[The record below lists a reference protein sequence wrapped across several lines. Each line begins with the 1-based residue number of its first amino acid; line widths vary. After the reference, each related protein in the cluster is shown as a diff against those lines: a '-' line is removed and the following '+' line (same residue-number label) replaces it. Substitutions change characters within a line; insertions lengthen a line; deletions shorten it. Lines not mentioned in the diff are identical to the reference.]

1 MKKIDVLESNLIEKN
16 TNPSLEEFN
25 WEEFE
30 AMHPR
35 NLKDLKKGNTR
46 IKKHPGDKSIIFC
59 QSPHAQELYEL
70 YEGSLKNLKEPK
82 LGSIVNGTVV
92 SVNND
97 YAIVNVNWRE
107 DAMLDLNKEKKDY
120 LKYIQEGF
128 PIEVIIEK
136 INTNAG
142 RNFSILASY
151 SKNIESKKKEEIKS
165 SIGQPVAFAGTV
177 KELIHGGYFID
188 IDGVTCFMPGSL
200 GGMNKLVNFE
210 ELIGKTIYVVPI
222 NYSKEKD
229 YVVVSHREYLKT
241 LIPDEISKL
250 EQGKLYEGFITGS
263 SKHGIFVEF
272 NQCLTGL
279 ISKNAIDPKLIDDF
293 DNRRIRAGESIKFWV
308 SEIIDNDRI
317 VLTQFEPVP
326 QISAW
331 DDIENRYKIPSYVTG
346 KVKKIVKY
354 GAFIEIEP
362 KIVGLLHK
370 SNLSEDIELEV
381 GQEIDVKIVKID
393 KESKKLDFTM

>member
-1 MKKIDVLESNLIEKN
+1 MSQEQSLIQKLELVKPIEFQTSPESFDWETFESDNPFRLRANTQIKQQPKDQTVVYCHSPYAQSLYEKYAGRLQNLVE
-16 TNPSLEEFN
+16 P
-25 WEEFE
+25 FE
-30 AMHPR
+30 
-35 NLKDLKKGNTR
+35 G
-46 IKKHPGDKSIIFC
+46 SII
-59 QSPHAQELYEL
+59 
-70 YEGSLKNLKEPK
+70 
-82 LGSIVNGTVV
+82 NGTVV

-97 YAIVNVNWRE
+97 YAIVDIGWRE
-107 DAMLDLNKEKKDY
+107 DAMIELRKENIEY
-120 LKYIQEGF
+120 LKYIQSGF

-136 INTNAG
+136 INNNAA
-142 RNFSILASY
+142 RQFTIQASY
-151 SKNIESKKKEEIKS
+151 SKNIESKKKEEIRS
-165 SIGQPVAFAGTV
+165 SIGQPCAFAATV
-177 KELIHGGYFID
+177 KELIHGGYFVD

-200 GGMNKLVNFE
+200 GGMNKLINFE
-210 ELIGKTIYVVPI
+210 SLINQTIYVMAI

-241 LIPDEISKL
+241 LIPSEISKL
-250 EQGKLYEGFITGS
+250 EQGKLYDGFITGT

-279 ISKNAIDPKLIDDF
+279 ISRSSISAELIDDF
-293 DNRRIRAGESIKFWV
+293 DNRRIKAGEPIQFWI

-317 VLTQFEPVP
+317 VLSQYEPIP
-326 QISAW
+326 QASAW

-370 SNLSEDIELEV
+370 SHLSEDMELEV